1 MALIFKHDFKKPA
14 IISVIFIFFFSFLSS
29 FYGRILATGTEVIC
43 LLVKTE
49 NS

>member
-14 IISVIFIFFFSFLSS
+14 IISVIFFFFSFLSS